1 MWFIFGKKYLG
12 AEKKE
17 EKKKT
22 EGAREA
28 VGRPM
33 EGSYIFLER

>member
-1 MWFIFGKKYLG
+1 MWFIFGKKYVG
-12 AEKKE
+12 AEKK

-33 EGSYIFLER
+33 VGSYVFLER